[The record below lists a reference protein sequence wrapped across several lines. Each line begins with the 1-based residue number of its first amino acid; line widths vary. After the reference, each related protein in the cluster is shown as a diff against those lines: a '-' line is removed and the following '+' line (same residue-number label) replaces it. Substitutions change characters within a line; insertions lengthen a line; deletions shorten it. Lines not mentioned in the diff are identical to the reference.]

1 MLLFFKLTFR
11 AKREESLSNVVL
23 VALNKNLF
31 IACFSALK
39 RDTSLRSVLIKKPMS
54 EITKAIQAICDE
66 KNLEYDAVLESI
78 EAALAAAYRKDYG
91 NRQQNIKVKFTPETG
106 DMQAW
111 DIKEVVKDV
120 DEEKLEADQEELVLR
135 REKAREENRDLTEEE
150 VEDLTRF
157 NPKTELMIS
166 EAKEVKKKVKV
177 GEILEIVL
185 EIPGDFGR
193 MAAQTAK
200 QVIIQRLRE
209 AERSSV
215 YDDLKEQEGEVI
227 QGVVQRR
234 DRAGSIIIDLGKVTG
249 LVSQNEQIRGEQY
262 KPGVRMRFY
271 LQSIEM
277 GARGVEINLSRSSKK
292 MVEST
297 FVQEIPEIE
306 SGAVEIKGIARDPGF
321 RSKVAVST
329 EDDSIDP
336 IGACIGQRGS
346 RINIIIDEL
355 GGEKIDIIQY
365 SENPEEYLK
374 NSLSPAKIDSVEINE
389 ESKEAIVNVAEDQF
403 SLAIGRG
410 GQNVRLSAELTGWT
424 IKVMEAGGEK
434 AVSSE
439 DETEEVKE
447 VLDGEEKKGE
457 EDKEVKEDKEV
468 VESVEKE
475 KKPKK
480 KATKKKAKKEKENTD
495 DTEVEEGTESEEK
508 KAKTEDK
515 KEEKG
520 EKTEE

>member
-1 MLLFFKLTFR
+1 
-11 AKREESLSNVVL
+11 
-23 VALNKNLF
+23 
-31 IACFSALK
+31 
-39 RDTSLRSVLIKKPMS
+39 MS

-135 REKAREENRDLTEEE
+135 REKAREENRDLSEEE

-157 NPKTELMIS
+157 NPKTELMIG
-166 EAKEVKKKVKV
+166 EAKEIKKKVKV
-177 GEILEIVL
+177 GDILEIDL

-439 DETEEVKE
+439 DESEEVKE
-447 VLDGEEKKGE
+447 ALENTEST
-457 EDKEVKEDKEV
+457 DKKEDT
-468 VESVEKE
+468 ESVEEE
-475 KKPKK
+475 KSKK
-480 KATKKKAKKEKENTD
+480 KA
-495 DTEVEEGTESEEK
+495 

-515 KEEKG
+515 EEKKGAEKKPPARKASASVAGGKKKVVKKKAKADDEEEVKEEK
-520 EKTEE
+520 TEDVEDKK